1 MCRLFTFRS
10 VIRSRVHRSLVE
22 AENALGAQSTR
33 HPDGWGVAY
42 YIDGAPHLTRSP
54 ATAVADH
61 LFHRLSGVVSSET
74 VVAHVRKATQGDN
87 SVLNCH
93 PFQFGRWVFAHN
105 GDIPNFADIRGQLV
119 AQVGEHL
126 RPFVLGETDS
136 EVLFFLLLSELGMTV
151 NGGCLPETSDVM
163 SAMRRVVANVKAL
176 SPGTGDSAPL
186 LTMVLTD
193 GALMVALQG
202 GKELRFSTH
211 KTRCSDRDTCAHLAP
226 ECEAPTHTGKVNHL
240 VVSSEIIHGE
250 NVWTDMKPGEMIGVD
265 RDMNLMRAEIE
276 RFALPIAARV

>member
-22 AENALGAQSTR
+22 AENALGTQSTR

-93 PFQFGRWVFAHN
+93 PFQFGRWIFAHN
-105 GDIPNFADIRGQLV
+105 GDIPNFFDIREQLV
-119 AQVGEHL
+119 SQISENL

-136 EVLFFLLLSELGMTV
+136 EVLFFLLLSELGMCVTK
-151 NGGCLPETSDVM
+151 GCDVDAHDVM
-163 SAMRRVVANVKAL
+163 AAIRRVVAKVGAL
-176 SPGTGDSAPL
+176 SPATGDKAPL

-193 GALMVALQG
+193 GELMVALQG

-211 KTRCSDRDTCAHLAP
+211 KTRCADREDCRFLAP

-240 VVSSEIIHGE
+240 LLSSEIIHGE
-250 NVWTDMKPGEMIGVD
+250 NVWTDLKPGEMIGVD
-265 RDMNLMRAEIE
+265 REMNLLRGEIE
-276 RFALPIAARV
+276 RFALPIAAGA

>member
-22 AENALGAQSTR
+22 AENALGTQSTR

-74 VVAHVRKATQGDN
+74 VVAHVRKATHGDN

-105 GDIPNFADIRGQLV
+105 GDIPNFHEIREELMGDIC
-119 AQVGEHL
+119 EHL

-136 EVLFFLLLSELGMTV
+136 EAIFFLLLSELGMKV
-151 NGGCLPETSDVM
+151 SGGCSPSATEVM
-163 SAMRRVVANVKAL
+163 SAMRRVVAKVKAL
-176 SPGTGDSAPL
+176 SPGTPEKPL
-186 LTMVLTD
+186 FLTMVLTD
-193 GALMVALQG
+193 GELMVALQG

-211 KTRCSDRDTCAHLAP
+211 KTRCSDRDTCSFLAP
-226 ECEAPTHTGKVNHL
+226 ECEAATDTGKVNHL
-240 VVSSEIIHGE
+240 LLSSEIIHGE
-250 NVWTDMKPGEMIGVD
+250 NVWTDLQPGEMIGVD
-265 RDMNLMRAEIE
+265 RDMNLLRAEID
-276 RFALPIAARV
+276 RYALPVAG